1 MFLWTFHIPG
11 TLMQLIRDN
20 EHIKLAIK
28 NVKKTALIHFFN
40 VMGEMPSDLDF
51 KMLRVTMSDDENFKV
66 ANQNI
71 KNSLKWHKG

>member
-1 MFLWTFHIPG
+1 MFLWTSHIPG

-51 KMLRVTMSDDENFKV
+51 NSLWVTMSDNENFKA